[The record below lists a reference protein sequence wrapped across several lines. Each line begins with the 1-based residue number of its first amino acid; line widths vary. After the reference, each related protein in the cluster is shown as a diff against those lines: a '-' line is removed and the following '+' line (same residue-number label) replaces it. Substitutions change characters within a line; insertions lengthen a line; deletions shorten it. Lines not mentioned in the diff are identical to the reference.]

1 MQGLSGNPPSIFKLC
16 PNHAKPMKS
25 YCEVDEVSICEDC
38 IIDKHKGHL
47 YSPLLQVI
55 ESKKFYFQKV
65 IDNCKEEV
73 NDLQQAIE
81 KIEKLRMYMRNS
93 TEEKIKNLDYFF
105 DNQKEEIRQRVRES
119 HNARDNI
126 LHPQKDILESLLNQF
141 KSISVFAQ
149 NMLQYS
155 TAQDVIDL
163 EQLVIKKSEKLKE
176 KRSRVV
182 PQVEEQKLKFLKEDK
197 PLEPLFH
204 SVSGIDIKKCK
215 IIGPKNT
222 RVTVGEEVIFYV
234 TLYPLYDHHMLNLD
248 SLTVQVHYF
257 NNSDDVTTEKV
268 TIKKDTKCNQFEDE
282 EFEITY
288 IASKS
293 GDHMVSILI
302 EGQHIPRSP
311 FQ

>member
-1 MQGLSGNPPSIFKLC
+1 
-16 PNHAKPMKS
+16 MKS

-38 IIDKHKGHL
+38 INDKHKGHL

-65 IDNCKEEV
+65 IENCKEEV

-93 TEEKIKNLDYFF
+93 TEEKIKNLDCFF

-163 EQLVIKKSEKLKE
+163 EQLVIK
-176 KRSRVV
+176 RV
-182 PQVEEQKLKFLKEDK
+182 
-197 PLEPLFH
+197 
-204 SVSGIDIKKCK
+204 
-215 IIGPKNT
+215 KN
-222 RVTVGEEVIFYV
+222 
-234 TLYPLYDHHMLNLD
+234 
-248 SLTVQVHYF
+248 
-257 NNSDDVTTEKV
+257 
-268 TIKKDTKCNQFEDE
+268 
-282 EFEITY
+282 
-288 IASKS
+288 
-293 GDHMVSILI
+293 
-302 EGQHIPRSP
+302 
-311 FQ
+311 